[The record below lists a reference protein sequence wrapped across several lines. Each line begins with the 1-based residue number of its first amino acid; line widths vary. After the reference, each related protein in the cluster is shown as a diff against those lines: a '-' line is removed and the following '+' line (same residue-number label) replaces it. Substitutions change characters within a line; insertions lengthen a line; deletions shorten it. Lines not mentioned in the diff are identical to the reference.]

1 MSILIVEDFP
11 PQQKLLGTI
20 VKSTGLDCEIVST
33 GDEVLKALKKNRGN
47 TAWILDGYF
56 PCEKAK
62 SPVYDP
68 QIVKDWISRVDAELS
83 NKKIE

>member
-1 MSILIVEDFP
+1 MSILIIEDFL

-20 VKSTGLDCEIVST
+20 VKSTKLECEMAAT
-33 GDEVLKALKKNRGN
+33 GEEVLNALKRNKGN

-68 QIVKDWISRVDAELS
+68 GVVKDWISKIDPALA
-83 NKKIE
+83 NKNIE